1 MALPPI
7 ARDKNPSARGLEGSN
22 LTNGTDFS
30 TGRFSLVGARS
41 FGRKPFGRLVFNRH
55 AQSKKGTCWQGH
67 SCVWQ
72 TFGRPNVSR
81 PNVSWPNGIR
91 LKDGAPFCGVI
102 WTFCVFFF
110 LSFNPIYLT
119 VKNSLILQS
128 VATGNANWWGW
139 FSTVDLLIKAA
150 CFVKK

>member
-7 ARDKNPSARGLEGSN
+7 ARDKNPSSRGLEGSN
-22 LTNGTDFS
+22 QTNGTDFS

-41 FGRKPFGRLVFNRH
+41 FGRKPFGRLIFNRH
-55 AQSKKGTCWQGH
+55 TQSKKGTCWQGH

-128 VATGNANWWGW
+128 VATGNANWWGR
-139 FSTVDLLIKAA
+139 FSTIDLLIKAA